1 VIGLAGSRLPCIQAI
16 LAGMRVAI
24 VPGVDAAE
32 VERDHVLGLATHVR
46 DEDLRQRLSVVPEK
60 LTAAEALGS
69 VLELGSPL
77 DPRTIL
83 IRLGS
88 YEVLDED
95 TASLLNPHFDAAEQE
110 VAEQVADF
118 LQQAEE
124 LARGGEL
131 AAASNHYRAADTFL
145 RHEVS
150 ERRARLLAALAEV
163 ERRAGKTREATQLLD
178 EALAIL
184 PHDPVMLEQRAAVA
198 NESGEGAV
206 AAAMHHRLL
215 AQVLADCQTEAHQT
229 EAHQTEAHQT
239 EARQT
244 EARERRVS
252 LCDTIASESL
262 HAARQ
267 ALEHALEVKR
277 GDRRL
282 LQRLERVLEA
292 SEDWAGAVGVAVE
305 LAEGIPSKKA
315 RARALVSAARLCSD
329 KTKNTARAVAI
340 YEAAIEDDPEVPGGF
355 AAVETALLRAGD
367 HEGLASAYERQ
378 VARLGSQ
385 SERDAELSGVLLRKL
400 AELYWQTLEDN
411 DKAIHALERLIDR
424 LPGDPNARCALAKI
438 LEEEGND
445 YGAIH
450 SLEVAATLAPRSTEI
465 YRRLHELL
473 SRGSNTDRIF
483 LTGSV
488 LVALGEAEINEQL
501 SYTQHAPEG
510 LLRPTRS
517 FEASTW
523 TKLLPSH
530 HLFEI
535 DRVMAAVEPAA
546 MAYWFESQAPRLKN
560 LIPSEKSRVNSK
572 QSTLSAVRCFVWASQ
587 LLAVDEPLFYI
598 EPDNARISAAT
609 LPTEAPALLLGRNV
623 LSGRSVVELAFI
635 AVHHLAYSRGPW
647 RLLAFW
653 TDAVRL
659 QTLLHAAV
667 ALVKPELE
675 LPLGEFGDSLRN
687 MLSDRLAHERKDEL
701 AEAVDAMLGCGKQ
714 LDVVSWARSVEE
726 AACRAALLASGDV
739 TVAGSVLA
747 VAGAPVGGQSA
758 ADRARDLLPFTVSR
772 QFAALRKQFGISVK

>member
-1 VIGLAGSRLPCIQAI
+1 
-16 LAGMRVAI
+16 MRVAI
-24 VPGVDAAE
+24 VPHLDVAAE
-32 VERDHVLGLATHVR
+32 HDDARGLAAHVR
-46 DEDLRQRLSVVPEK
+46 DPELREQLSVVPEK
-60 LTAAEALGS
+60 LTAAEALGT

-83 IRLGS
+83 IRLGA
-88 YEVLDED
+88 YEVLDEN
-95 TASLLNPHFDAAEQE
+95 TGALLDAQFDAAEQE
-110 VAEQVADF
+110 VAEQVAAF
-118 LQQAEE
+118 LRKAEA
-124 LARGGEL
+124 LANDGDL
-131 AAASNHYRAADTFL
+131 VAASNHYRAADAFL

-150 ERRARLLAALAEV
+150 ERRSRLLSALADV
-163 ERRAGKTREATQLLD
+163 ERRAGNPREATQLLD

-184 PHDPVMLEQRAAVA
+184 PHDPAMLEQRATAA
-198 NESGEGAV
+198 NESGESAV
-206 AAAMHHRLL
+206 AAAMHHRVL
-215 AQVLADCQTEAHQT
+215 AQLGADA
-229 EAHQTEAHQT
+229 
-239 EARQT
+239 
-244 EARERRVS
+244 ERRVA

-262 HAARQ
+262 SAARQ
-267 ALEHALEVKR
+267 ALEHALGVRR

-292 SEDWAGAVGVAVE
+292 SEDWAGAVSVGVE

-329 KTKNTARAVAI
+329 KTKNMARAVAI
-340 YEAAIEDDPEVPGGF
+340 YEAAIEDDPEVAGGF
-355 AAVETALLRAGD
+355 AAVEAALLRAGD

-378 VARLGSQ
+378 IARLG
-385 SERDAELSGVLLRKL
+385 DAELSGVLLRKL
-400 AELYWQTLEDN
+400 AELYWQVLEDN

-424 LPGDPNARCALAKI
+424 LPNDPDAHCALAKI

-450 SLEVAATLAPRSTEI
+450 ALEVAARLAPRSTEI
-465 YRRLHELL
+465 YRRLHELV

-510 LLRPTRS
+510 LLQPNRT
-517 FEASTW
+517 FNASTW
-523 TKLLPSH
+523 AKLLPSH
-530 HLFEI
+530 HVSEI
-535 DRVMAAVEPAA
+535 DRVMAVVEPAA
-546 MAYWFESQAPRLKN
+546 MDYWFESQAPRLKN
-560 LIPSEKSRVNSK
+560 LMPSEKSRVNPK

-587 LLAVDEPLFYI
+587 LLGVEEPAFYV
-598 EPDNARISAAT
+598 EPDNGRISAAT
-609 LPTEAPALLLGRNV
+609 LPTKGPALLLGRNV

-635 AVHHLAYSRGPW
+635 ATHHLAYSLGPW

-659 QTLLHAAV
+659 QTLLQAAV
-667 ALVKPELE
+667 ALVKPELG
-675 LPLGEFGDSLRN
+675 LALGEFGDGLRG
-687 MLSDRLAHERKDEL
+687 MLSDRMEPQRKEEL

-714 LDVVSWARSVEE
+714 LDVVRWARSVEE

-739 TVAGSVLA
+739 TVASSVLA

-758 ADRARDLLPFTVSR
+758 ADRARDLLPFAVSR
-772 QFAALRKQFGISVK
+772 EFAALRKQFGISVK

>member
-1 VIGLAGSRLPCIQAI
+1 
-16 LAGMRVAI
+16 MRVAI
-24 VPGVDAAE
+24 VPEVDAATL
-32 VERDHVLGLATHVR
+32 ERESAHGLAIHVH
-46 DEDLRQRLSVVPEK
+46 DEELRQRLSVVPEK
-60 LTAAEALGS
+60 LTAAEALGT
-69 VLELGSPL
+69 VLDLGSPL
-77 DPRTIL
+77 DPRTLL
-83 IRLGS
+83 IRLGA
-88 YEVLDED
+88 YQVLDEE
-95 TASLLNPHFDAAEQE
+95 TASLLDPHFEAAEQE
-110 VAEQVADF
+110 VAAQVAEF
-118 LQQAEE
+118 LRQAEALSE
-124 LARGGEL
+124 RGEL
-131 AAASNHYRAADTFL
+131 QAASNHYRAADTFL

-150 ERRARLLAALAEV
+150 ERRARLLWALADV
-163 ERRAGKTREATQLLD
+163 ERRSGNTREATLCFD

-184 PHDPVMLEQRAAVA
+184 PQDPNMLEQRARVA
-198 NESGEGAV
+198 NESGESAV

-215 AQVLADCQTEAHQT
+215 AQTPPDS
-229 EAHQTEAHQT
+229 
-239 EARQT
+239 EARV
-244 EARERRVS
+244 A

-262 HAARQ
+262 NAARQ
-267 ALEHALEVKR
+267 ALEHALAVKR

-315 RARALVSAARLCSD
+315 RARALVTAARLCND
-329 KTKNTARAVAI
+329 KAKNTARAVAI
-340 YEAAIEDDPEVPGGF
+340 YEAAIEDDPEVSGGF
-355 AAVETALLRAGD
+355 TAIEATLLRAGD

-378 VARLGSQ
+378 IARLG
-385 SERDAELSGVLLRKL
+385 DAELSGVLLRKL

-411 DKAIHALERLIDR
+411 DRAIHALERLIDR
-424 LPGDPNARCALAKI
+424 LPNDPDARCALAKI
-438 LEEEGND
+438 LEQEGND

-465 YRRLHELL
+465 YRRLHELV
-473 SRGSNTDRIF
+473 SRSSNIDRIY

-510 LLRPTRS
+510 LLRPSRS
-517 FEASTW
+517 FDAGTW
-523 TKLLPSH
+523 SKLLPKH
-530 HLFEI
+530 HVAEI
-535 DRVMAAVEPAA
+535 DRVMAIVEPVA
-546 MAYWFESQAPRLKN
+546 MDYWFESQAPRLKN
-560 LIPSEKSRVNSK
+560 LMPSEKSRVNSK

-587 LLAVDEPLFYI
+587 LLGVDEPAFYV
-598 EPDNARISAAT
+598 EPDNGRISAAT
-609 LPTEAPALLLGRNV
+609 LPTREPALLLGRNV

-635 AVHHLAYSRGPW
+635 AVHHLAYSLGPW

-667 ALVKPELE
+667 ALVKPELDVE
-675 LPLGEFGDSLRN
+675 LGEFGDTLRGV
-687 MLSDRLAHERKDEL
+687 LSDGMQPEPKHEL
-701 AEAVDAMLGCGKQ
+701 AEAVDAMLACGKQ

-772 QFAALRKQFGISVK
+772 EFAALRKQFGLAIK

>member
-1 VIGLAGSRLPCIQAI
+1 MAREATDGLAA
-16 LAGMRVAI
+16 
-24 VPGVDAAE
+24 
-32 VERDHVLGLATHVR
+32 HVR
-46 DEDLRQRLSVVPEK
+46 DEDLRQRLAVVPEK
-60 LTAAEALGS
+60 LTAAEAIGT
-69 VLELGSPL
+69 VLEIGSPL
-77 DPRTIL
+77 DSHTIL
-83 IRLGS
+83 LRLGA

-95 TASLLNPHFDAAEQE
+95 TASLLNPQFDAAEAE
-110 VAEQVADF
+110 VAEQVTEF
-118 LQQAEE
+118 LRHAEA
-124 LARGGEL
+124 LAGRGEL
-131 AAASNHYRAADTFL
+131 EAASNHYRAADAFL

-150 ERRARLLAALAEV
+150 ERRARLLGALAEV
-163 ERRAGKTREATQLLD
+163 EGRAGNTQESTRFYD

-184 PHDPVMLEQRAAVA
+184 PHDPALLEQRASIASR
-198 NESGEGAV
+198 SGESAV

-215 AQVLADCQTEAHQT
+215 AQVPVASEQ
-229 EAHQTEAHQT
+229 
-239 EARQT
+239 
-244 EARERRVS
+244 RVT

-262 HAARQ
+262 SAARQ
-267 ALEHALEVKR
+267 ALEHALSVKR

-315 RARALVSAARLCSD
+315 RARALVTAARLCND

-340 YEAAIEDDPEVPGGF
+340 YEAAIQDDPEVSGGF
-355 AAVETALLRAGD
+355 AAIESALLRAGD

-378 VARLGSQ
+378 IARLG
-385 SERDAELSGVLLRKL
+385 DAELSGLLLRKL

-411 DKAIHALERLIDR
+411 DRAIHALERLIDR
-424 LPGDPNARCALAKI
+424 LPSDPDARCALAKI

-450 SLEVAATLAPRSTEI
+450 SLEIAATLAPRSTEI
-465 YRRLHELL
+465 YRRLHQLV
-473 SRGSNTDRIF
+473 SRSSNVDRVF

-510 LLRPTRS
+510 LLRPSRS
-517 FEASTW
+517 FDSGTW
-523 TKLLPSH
+523 AKLLPKH
-530 HLFEI
+530 HVSEI
-535 DRVMAAVEPAA
+535 DPVMAVVEPVA

-560 LIPSEKSRVNSK
+560 LMPSEKSRVNSK
-572 QSTLSAVRCFVWASQ
+572 QSTLSAVRCFAWASQ
-587 LLAVDEPLFYI
+587 LLGVEEPAFYV
-598 EPDNARISAAT
+598 EQDNGRISAAT
-609 LPTEAPALLLGRNV
+609 LPTAEPALLLGRNV
-623 LSGRSVVELAFI
+623 LSGRSVVELSFI

-667 ALVKPELE
+667 ALAKPELE
-675 LPLGEFGDSLRN
+675 LELGEFGDTLKRV
-687 MLSDRLAHERKDEL
+687 LSDRMDPEAKREL
-701 AEAVDAMLGCGKQ
+701 AVAVDAMLGCGKQ
-714 LDVVSWARSVEE
+714 LDMVRWARSVEE

-772 QFAALRKQFGISVK
+772 EFAALRKQFGIAVK

>member
-1 VIGLAGSRLPCIQAI
+1 
-16 LAGMRVAI
+16 MRVAI
-24 VPGVDAAE
+24 VPGVDAASE
-32 VERDHVLGLATHVR
+32 HDDADGLAAHVR
-46 DEDLRQRLSVVPEK
+46 DADLRQRLSVVPEK
-60 LTAAEALGS
+60 LTAAEALGT

-77 DPRTIL
+77 DPCTIL

-95 TASLLNPHFDAAEQE
+95 TASLLNPQFDAAEQE
-110 VAEQVADF
+110 VAEQVAAF
-118 LQQAEE
+118 LRQAEA
-124 LARGGEL
+124 LADAGEL
-131 AAASNHYRAADTFL
+131 AAASNHYRAADAFL

-150 ERRARLLAALAEV
+150 ERRARVLSALAEV
-163 ERRAGKTREATQLLD
+163 ERRAGNTREATQLLD

-184 PHDPVMLEQRAAVA
+184 SHDISMLEQRAALA
-198 NESGEGAV
+198 NESGESAV

-215 AQVLADCQTEAHQT
+215 AQVPDDTEQ
-229 EAHQTEAHQT
+229 
-239 EARQT
+239 
-244 EARERRVS
+244 RVA
-252 LCDTIASESL
+252 LCDAIASESL
-262 HAARQ
+262 SAARQ
-267 ALEHALEVKR
+267 ALEHALGVKR

-282 LQRLERVLEA
+282 LQRLERLLEA
-292 SEDWAGAVGVAVE
+292 SEDWAGAVSVAVE

-315 RARALVSAARLCSD
+315 RARALVSAARLCND
-329 KTKNTARAVAI
+329 KAKNTARAVAI
-340 YEAAIEDDPEVPGGF
+340 YEAAIEDDPEVSGGF
-355 AAVETALLRAGD
+355 AAIEAALLRAGD

-378 VARLGSQ
+378 IARLG
-385 SERDAELSGVLLRKL
+385 DAELSGVLLRKL

-424 LPGDPNARCALAKI
+424 LPSDPNARCALAKI

-450 SLEVAATLAPRSTEI
+450 SLEIAATLAPRSTEI
-465 YRRLHELL
+465 YRRLHELV
-473 SRGSNTDRIF
+473 SRGSNKDRIF

-510 LLRPTRS
+510 LLRPSRG
-517 FEASTW
+517 FDAGIW
-523 TKLLPSH
+523 AKLLPSH
-530 HLFEI
+530 HVAEI
-535 DRVMAAVEPAA
+535 DRVMAAVEPTA
-546 MAYWFESQAPRLKN
+546 MTYWFESQAPRLKN
-560 LIPSEKSRVNSK
+560 LMPSEKSRVNPK

-587 LLAVDEPLFYI
+587 LLGVDEPIFYV
-598 EPDNARISAAT
+598 EPDNGRISAAT
-609 LPTEAPALLLGRNV
+609 LPTEQPALLLGRHV

-635 AVHHLAYSRGPW
+635 ATHHLAYSRGPW

-667 ALVKPELE
+667 ALVKPDLELE
-675 LPLGEFGDSLRN
+675 IGEFGDGLRS
-687 MLSDRLAHERKDEL
+687 MLSDRLPPERKDAL
-701 AEAVDAMLGCGKQ
+701 AEAVEAMLGCGKQ
-714 LDVVSWARSVEE
+714 LDVVRWARSVEE

-739 TVAGSVLA
+739 TVAASVLA

-772 QFAALRKQFGISVK
+772 QFAALRKQLGIALK

>member
-1 VIGLAGSRLPCIQAI
+1 
-16 LAGMRVAI
+16 MRVAI
-24 VPGVDAAE
+24 VPGVDASSE
-32 VERDHVLGLATHVR
+32 VDDAVCLAKHVR
-46 DEDLRQRLSVVPEK
+46 DADLREQLSVVPEK
-60 LTAAEALGS
+60 LTAAEALNS
-69 VLELGSPL
+69 VLDLGSPL

-110 VAEQVADF
+110 VAEQVAEF
-118 LQQAEE
+118 LRQAET
-124 LARGGEL
+124 LAQEGDLVL
-131 AAASNHYRAADTFL
+131 AGNHYRAADAFL

-150 ERRARLLAALAEV
+150 ERRARLLGALAEV
-163 ERRAGKTREATQLLD
+163 ERKSGNAREATQLFD

-184 PHDPVMLEQRAAVA
+184 PHDPSMLEQRAAVA
-198 NESGEGAV
+198 NETGESAV

-215 AQVLADCQTEAHQT
+215 AQGPLDA
-229 EAHQTEAHQT
+229 
-239 EARQT
+239 
-244 EARERRVS
+244 ERSVA

-262 HAARQ
+262 GAARQ
-267 ALEHALEVKR
+267 ALEHALVLKR

-315 RARALVSAARLCSD
+315 RARALVNAARLCSD
-329 KTKNTARAVAI
+329 KTKNMARAVAI
-340 YEAAIEDDPEVPGGF
+340 YEAAIEDDPEVVGGF
-355 AAVETALLRAGD
+355 AAVEEALLRAGD

-378 VARLGSQ
+378 VARLAAPKTP
-385 SERDAELSGVLLRKL
+385 SEAELSGVLLRKL

-424 LPGDPNARCALAKI
+424 LPGDPQARCALAKI

-465 YRRLHELL
+465 YRRLHELV
-473 SRGSNTDRIF
+473 SRGSNTDRVY

-510 LLRPTRS
+510 LSRPSRS
-517 FEASTW
+517 FDAATW
-523 TKLLPSH
+523 SKLLPGH
-530 HLFEI
+530 HIAEI

-560 LIPSEKSRVNSK
+560 LMPQEKSRVNAK
-572 QSTLSAVRCFVWASQ
+572 QSTLSAVRCFSWASQ
-587 LLAVDEPLFYI
+587 LLGVDEPAFYI
-598 EPDNARISAAT
+598 EPDNGRISAAT
-609 LPTEAPALLLGRNV
+609 LPTEEPALLLGRHV

-635 AVHHLAYSRGPW
+635 AAHHLAYSRGPW

-653 TDAVRL
+653 TDRVRL

-675 LPLGEFGDSLRN
+675 LPLGDFGDSLKST
-687 MLSDRLAHERKDEL
+687 LADRIAPEREEEL
-701 AEAVDAMLGCGKQ
+701 KVAVDAMLGCGKQ
-714 LDVVSWARSVEE
+714 LDVLSWARSVEE

-772 QFAALRKQFGISVK
+772 QFAALRKQFGVAVK